1 MASNEH
7 GLGPLKTVGHYSATK
22 KEKIAVCM
30 PNVICMYNRHM
41 GGVDRVDENISLYRI
56 AIGGKNG
63 TFHYFAIS

>member
-1 MASNEH
+1 
-7 GLGPLKTVGHYSATK
+7 
-22 KEKIAVCM
+22 M

-63 TFHYFAIS
+63 TFYFFAIS